1 MTDEKKKAIMNCTSF
16 DEILNEEYGAMGTPE
31 RMKFEADAE
40 AFCLAETLKEQRLLA
55 GLTQQELADNLQV
68 LLNRNWQIRLEP
80 RKAIS
85 PNWRMATQTSSFL
98 HFSVYLQV

>member
-31 RMKFEADAE
+31 RMKFENDAE
-40 AFCLAETLKEQRLLA
+40 AFCLAETLKEQRRLA
-55 GLTQQELADNLQV
+55 GLTQQELADKIGTKK
-68 LLNRNWQIRLEP
+68 IRLEP

-85 PNWRMATQTSSFL
+85 PNWRMATQISSFL
-98 HFSVYLQV
+98 HFSAYLQA

>member
-16 DEILNEEYGAMGTPE
+16 EEMLDEEYGAMGTPE

-55 GLTQQELADNLQV
+55 GLTQQELADK
-68 LLNRNWQIRLEP
+68 IGT
-80 RKAIS
+80 KKSYIS
-85 PNWRMATQTSSFL
+85 GRDEAPTCIETEIY
-98 HFSVYLQV
+98 HFCYTFT

>member
-16 DEILNEEYGAMGTPE
+16 DEVLKEEYGALWTPE

-55 GLTQQELADNLQV
+55 GLTQQELADK
-68 LLNRNWQIRLEP
+68 IGTKKSYISKLENGHADIQLSTLF
-80 RKAIS
+80 RIFAGLGKRVSLTI
-85 PNWRMATQTSSFL
+85 L
-98 HFSVYLQV
+98 

>member
-1 MTDEKKKAIMNCTSF
+1 MNCTSF

-31 RMKFEADAE
+31 RMKFENDAE
-40 AFCLAETLKEQRLLA
+40 AFCLA
-55 GLTQQELADNLQV
+55 GVVLQV

-85 PNWRMATQTSSFL
+85 PNWRMATQISNFL
-98 HFSVYLQV
+98 HFSAYLQA

>member
-40 AFCLAETLKEQRLLA
+40 AFCLAETLKEQRRLA
-55 GLTQQELADNLQV
+55 GLTQQELADNSK
-68 LLNRNWQIRLEP
+68 LENGHADIQLSTLF
-80 RKAIS
+80 RIFAGLGKKVSLTI
-85 PNWRMATQTSSFL
+85 L
-98 HFSVYLQV
+98 

>member
-31 RMKFEADAE
+31 RMKFENDAE
-40 AFCLAETLKEQRLLA
+40 AFCLAETLKSSVV
-55 GLTQQELADNLQV
+55 LQV

-85 PNWRMATQTSSFL
+85 PNWRMATQISSFL
-98 HFSVYLQV
+98 HFSAYLQV